1 MKSCDEFYPLSDK
14 IAFACSEDLFDLSK
28 DVGERKTK
36 AEKFPQ
42 VVEELKK
49 ELEKW
54 EAQIKQP
61 MWPCREAP
69 GEWVVDGVKLKIC
82 I

>member
-1 MKSCDEFYPLSDK
+1 M
-14 IAFACSEDLFDLSK
+14 
-28 DVGERKTK
+28 

-42 VVEELKK
+42 VVEELKQ

-54 EAQIKQP
+54 EAQIKQA
-61 MWPCREAP
+61 MWPCREANS
-69 GEWVVDGVKLKIC
+69 EWVVDGVKLKIC